1 MRVILI
7 NKTTFEIIQAT
18 NVTSIAYNSSTKNYT
33 ITGTG
38 GGTFSAET
46 YNLQVLW

>member
-1 MRVILI
+1 MSVILL
-7 NKTTFEIIQAT
+7 NKSTFEVIQVT
-18 NVTSIAYNSSTKNYT
+18 NVTNIAYNSSTKNLT